1 MTEHQQDTTEQP
13 NPGLLAAAVEKL
25 HQAEAAIEHLVHP
38 GAQAEAPAVDAPVA
52 AGSPPTGNDLAGAPD
67 TEPPTPHVEAPMVVM
82 PRAALEQLLAL
93 AEETERNI
101 PGHTGR
107 SIELVGHEMRT
118 LILSELS
125 VG

>member
-1 MTEHQQDTTEQP
+1 MTEDQQDTTEQP

-38 GAQAEAPAVDAPVA
+38 GVPVEAPVA
-52 AGSPPTGNDLAGAPD
+52 AAPVAPD
-67 TEPPTPHVEAPMVVM
+67 TEPPTQHVEAPMVVL

-107 SIELVGHEMRT
+107 SIELVGREMRT
-118 LILSELS
+118 LIATALN
-125 VG
+125 G

>member
-1 MTEHQQDTTEQP
+1 MTEDPKDTTEQP

-38 GAQAEAPAVDAPVA
+38 SAPVEAPAVDAPVA
-52 AGSPPTGNDLAGAPD
+52 AAASGNAEGSGAQQ
-67 TEPPTPHVEAPMVVM
+67 EPPTPRAEAPTVVM

-107 SIELVGHEMRT
+107 SIELVGREMRT
-118 LILSELS
+118 LIATALN
-125 VG
+125 G